1 MIKNP
6 VLLTWYFTYACFCK
20 QNLSLFS
27 TVEILYESLK
37 YHISWYVWLPFFCCF
52 HSAILFRTFSFYF
65 LTATETRTFRI
76 RIGIS
81 FEKFMMSFLTCTY
94 YRIVT
99 ENKMNRFSNFC
110 SIFIQHIWSV
120 SEHVGSTS
128 GADRAHENNEKG
140 SCYKHVSYLNLFRS
154 RSQVCVTIIYDSVPS

>member
-1 MIKNP
+1 MITIF
-6 VLLTWYFTYACFCK
+6 L
-20 QNLSLFS
+20 LFS
-27 TVEILYESLK
+27 FRNP
-37 YHISWYVWLPFFCCF
+37 LPTIFFF
-52 HSAILFRTFSFYF
+52 FYF
-65 LTATETRTFRI
+65 LTATETRTFRT

-99 ENKMNRFSNFC
+99 KNKMNRFSNFC

-120 SEHVGSTS
+120 SEYVGSTS
-128 GADRAHENNEKG
+128 GADRAHENNEKS

-154 RSQVCVTIIYDSVPS
+154 RSQVCVTIIHDSVSS